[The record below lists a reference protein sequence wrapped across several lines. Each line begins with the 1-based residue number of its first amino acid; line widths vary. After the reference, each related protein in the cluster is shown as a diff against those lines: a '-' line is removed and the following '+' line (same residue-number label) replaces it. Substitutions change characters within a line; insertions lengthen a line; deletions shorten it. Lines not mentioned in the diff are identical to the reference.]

1 MKANEFQ
8 CDECGGVFELD
19 QSDEDANKECLE
31 NFGRLPQPTD
41 GMVCTDCYNKI
52 MAEIKIT
59 HN

>member
-1 MKANEFQ
+1 L
-8 CDECGGVFELD
+8 GLVGVVFELG

-41 GMVCTDCYNKI
+41 GIVCTDCYNKI
-52 MAEIKIT
+52 MAKIKIT